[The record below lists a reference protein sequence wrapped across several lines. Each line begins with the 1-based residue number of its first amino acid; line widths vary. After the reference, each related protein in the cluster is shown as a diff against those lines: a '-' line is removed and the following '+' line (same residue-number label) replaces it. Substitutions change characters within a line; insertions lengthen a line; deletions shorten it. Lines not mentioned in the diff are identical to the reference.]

1 MTPTQKSDWF
11 TSTSKEPYDRHHYEL
26 HIKNSKQTVVFDDY
40 EQMRT
45 TWSQTYHTNKLS
57 HVTVIN
63 KTKGFK

>member
-40 EQMRT
+40 EQMRAF
-45 TWSQTYHTNKLS
+45 WMQTNQLYGLS
-57 HVTVIN
+57 HVEVLDTSQ
-63 KTKGFK
+63 